1 MKKLEWAKPVLRD
14 LGAVLT
20 DGLLV
25 PSDSTCGGGSTDQAN
40 CISGGGVAAFCY
52 AGGTYKP

>member
-14 LGAVLT
+14 LGVVLT

-25 PSDSTCGGGSTDQAN
+25 PSDSTCGVGTTDSAFCRSGSA
-40 CISGGGVAAFCY
+40 VKAFCY
-52 AGGTYKP
+52 AGGTYK